1 MESSNNLSVHGPKL
15 LIVFILDTVSPKQ
28 SRIYL
33 EIGSLLEQ
41 LIIELK
47 THIALKTK
55 VEMAFIHCNKGE
67 VRTIQINDLDSNL
80 VLPQLMGT
88 DNCQFIT
95 EAFNQAVNVIGSWKK
110 NCKNGNIQYS
120 RPYLLYL
127 TNGQNLLNND
137 ISNRIKAYTD
147 NKGYVFRAILT
158 QEADT
163 LTSREIGYDI
173 PFIKPGAFK
182 DIFCWI
188 SGSTNID
195 SGNVIFSD
203 SECKIINLM
212 ENIQRS
218 HSPEQTL
225 KPIEPSTSAS
235 ESVGTEHIPT
245 RFERLSVS
253 PEIVGIID
261 LSMFE
266 KKPGSKNKDITS
278 KRERIRKTTT
288 EKSNECPK
296 VGGGKDLS
304 LPKKEKSSNKKEN
317 ERKRV
322 KANEKEVN
330 KIDVIDS
337 PKVENTPL
345 TKTYIPSFEQK
356 SASVNKSSAKVKNK
370 EKYKQQELDEVYSSI
385 FAPAEI
391 KKKTHLQ
398 VHIYLHLHEYAEM
411 VKSLAKECN
420 KNAERRDYVPLSLK
434 LKKGDLV
441 NVELSIY
448 GETLL
453 MSERKTIMWQG
464 PFTKCSF
471 DYFVPGNLDI
481 EELCCVT
488 NLSVNGALIGEMRF
502 ITQIVETPRNLIPKI
517 SSKPYK
523 KIFISY
529 SHKDAHFIKFI
540 ALAYK
545 AQGVDYFFDRH
556 SLLLGDV
563 FDEKIF
569 DYIDSSDLFIL
580 CWSKNAEESEYVIKE
595 KNRAL
600 LHAYPNIKIEDAT
613 LTIRPISIEPR
624 ADLPDD
630 IKNIYNYEE
639 L

>member
-1 MESSNNLSVHGPKL
+1 MESSNNLSIQGSKL
-15 LIVFILDTVSPKQ
+15 FIVFILDTVSPKQ
-28 SRIYL
+28 SGIDL
-33 EIGSLLEQ
+33 EIESLLKRVV
-41 LIIELK
+41 IEIK
-47 THIALKTK
+47 THIVLKTK
-55 VEMAFIHCNKGE
+55 VEVAFIHCDNGE
-67 VRTIQINDLDSNL
+67 MRTIQINNLNSNL
-80 VLPQLMGT
+80 VFPQLMVT

-95 EAFNQAVNVIGSWKK
+95 DAFNQAVNVIRSWKMS
-110 NCKNGNIQYS
+110 CKNENIQYY
-120 RPYLLYL
+120 RPCLLYL
-127 TNGQNLLNND
+127 TNGQSLLNND
-137 ISNRIKAYTD
+137 ISNRIKPYTN

-163 LTSREIGYDI
+163 STSRKVGHDI

-188 SGSTNID
+188 SESTNID

-203 SECKIINLM
+203 SECEIINRM
-212 ENIQRS
+212 ENMQLL
-218 HSPEQTL
+218 HSPEQPL
-225 KPIEPSTSAS
+225 KPIEPSASVS
-235 ESVGTEHIPT
+235 ESDGTEHILT
-245 RFERLSVS
+245 RIERLSS
-253 PEIVGIID
+253 PKMVGKID

-266 KKPGSKNKDITS
+266 KKKLGSKNKDITS

-288 EKSNECPK
+288 EKSDEYPN
-296 VGGGKDLS
+296 VDGGKDLT
-304 LPKKEKSSNKKEN
+304 LPKKEKSSNNKKN

-322 KANEKEVN
+322 KTNNKAVN
-330 KIDVIDS
+330 KIDIIDS
-337 PKVENTPL
+337 VENTPL
-345 TKTYIPSFEQK
+345 AKTYIPSFEQK
-356 SASVNKSSAKVKNK
+356 SASVNKPGAKVKNK
-370 EKYKQQELDEVYSSI
+370 EKSKQQELDEVYSSI

-434 LKKGDLV
+434 LKKGDKV

-448 GETLL
+448 GEARL
-453 MSERKTIMWQG
+453 MSERKTILWQG

-471 DYFVPGNLDI
+471 DYFVPQNLDI
-481 EELCCVT
+481 EELYCVA

-502 ITQIVETPRNLIPKI
+502 ITQIVETPRNLVPEIL
-517 SSKPYK
+517 SKHFK

-529 SHKDAHFIKFI
+529 SHKDAHYIKLI

-556 SLLLGDV
+556 SLSLGDV
-563 FDEKIF
+563 FNEKIY

-580 CWSKNAEESEYVIKE
+580 CWSKNAEDSEYVIKE

-600 LHAYPNIKIEDAT
+600 LHAYPNIKLEDAT
-613 LTIRPISIEPR
+613 LTICPISIEPR
-624 ADLPDD
+624 ADLPED
-630 IKNIYNYEE
+630 IKNVYNYEE
-639 L
+639 I